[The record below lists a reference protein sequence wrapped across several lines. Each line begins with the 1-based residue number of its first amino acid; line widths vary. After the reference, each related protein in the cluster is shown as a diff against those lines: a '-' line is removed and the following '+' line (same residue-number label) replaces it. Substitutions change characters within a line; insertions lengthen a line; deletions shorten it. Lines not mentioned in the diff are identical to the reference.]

1 MKEKG
6 RLESQLKL
14 LKIIAVQIAIYGN
27 EAWIVRIMRQGY
39 RQQR

>member
-14 LKIIAVQIAIYGN
+14 LKIMTVQIAIYGN